1 MISIIYTS
9 RHLSSVLCYQ
19 IFRQGLVMTLIKP
32 DADVHLCSSKSHH
45 NQFSLC
51 LPSCFWCLVFS
62 FTYIYITIQY
72 FLDVSLPAHWS
83 KKIYIL
89 CHEETRQNA
98 EELYTFFQGLGCECH
113 LDTEEY
119 DKVAE
124 CMPYRYVL
132 ENMKTAGHVLICISP
147 KLKEAF
153 EANRTKCK
161 FKTLYEA
168 LDLYEKCTPAA
179 ARSS

>member
-1 MISIIYTS
+1 MFICL
-9 RHLSSVLCYQ
+9 HLSLTTISFLCVC
-19 IFRQGLVMTLIKP
+19 R
-32 DADVHLCSSKSHH
+32 
-45 NQFSLC
+45 
-51 LPSCFWCLVFS
+51 LVFDALFS
-62 FTYIYITIQY
+62 FPYIYITIQY
-72 FLDVSLPAHWS
+72 FLDVNLPAHWS

-168 LDLYEKCTPAA
+168 LDLDKNCTPAA
-179 ARSS
+179 ARSSWSLTCRTNALPFSLISTHISHIVGPRYVLGP